1 MIPSREGGDQLRYST
16 ILTFAQLPERN
27 REFGRFD
34 MGKSDC
40 DERRNDPGFRIPPG
54 RPGGIKHSQE
64 QPCLLALVIVVVEGL
79 SPTIGN
85 SSRDVDKSLR
95 IKGLHLDGLAKML
108 RGTGLVGDRA
118 SFSGCRLA
126 WPPVTPH
133 LRQPRISRDR
143 IRLGIETAPLG
154 WLLVSRIVAGNNR
167 ARALTGIR

>member
-1 MIPSREGGDQLRYST
+1 
-16 ILTFAQLPERN
+16 
-27 REFGRFD
+27 
-34 MGKSDC
+34 
-40 DERRNDPGFRIPPG
+40 
-54 RPGGIKHSQE
+54 
-64 QPCLLALVIVVVEGL
+64 L

-95 IKGLHLDGLAKML
+95 IKGLHLDGLAKVL

-133 LRQPRISRDR
+133 LRQPRISRHR

-154 WLLVSRIVAGNNR
+154 WLLVSRIVAGNDR
-167 ARALTGIR
+167 ARTLTGILTSWSRGRGRGSSGGFSNTRRRGIN